1 MKTLY
6 TILMLCIGCF
16 SHAQIQIPISSI
28 DSGGDS
34 VNNGSLSMV
43 YSIGEVAVAEVN
55 SGNLYFSEGFIGKSF
70 NSSTTLAC
78 LDSPE
83 NMVSWWTGDD
93 TSQDLYGNND
103 GTPQGGVAYG
113 QGVVNKAFL
122 LDGVNDVVVVPAST
136 DLDLTGDMTLE
147 LWVKQTGFNPENMV
161 VCKGAQNEPVVF
173 SMYFSGATFNC
184 AFQDTNEAIIELGG
198 PSFEDGR
205 WHHYAYVRQGNQ
217 HIIYADGFDFGWRTF
232 TSLPASSAGL
242 PLTIGAQYNKQN
254 DNYGDFF
261 GGSIDE
267 IGVYNRALSETEIQ
281 SISNAGSDGKC
292 VNPLSVAEVIDT
304 EDSIKIYPNP
314 VKNKCTLDISKST
327 FLANGSLKLQIFDLS
342 GRLVKQVDKINT
354 LKRIIDINNL
364 NSGMYLYQLSGN
376 GSNVASG
383 KIIKK

>member
-1 MKTLY
+1 MIMKTFY

-43 YSIGEVAVAEVN
+43 YSIGEVVVTEVEN
-55 SGNLYFSEGFIGKSF
+55 NNLELSEGFIGKFF

-78 LDSPE
+78 FDSPE
-83 NMVSWWTGDD
+83 NLVSWWTGDD
-93 TSQDLYGNND
+93 TSQDLYGNNN
-103 GTPQGGVAYG
+103 GTPQGGVVYD

-184 AFQDTNEAIIELGG
+184 AFQDSNGDIVELGG

-232 TSLPASSAGL
+232 TNLPASSAGL

-267 IGVYNRALSETEIQ
+267 IGVYNSALSETEIQ
-281 SISNAGSDGKC
+281 SIYNAGSDGKC
-292 VNPLSVAEVIDT
+292 KNALSVAEVIDT
-304 EDSIKIYPNP
+304 ENSIKIYPNP
-314 VKNKCTLDISKST
+314 VTDVFTLDIMKSSS
-327 FLANGSLKLQIFDLS
+327 FKQGKLKLQIFNLL
-342 GRLVKQVDKINT
+342 GKPVKTLNILNTKELVNIST
-354 LKRIIDINNL
+354 L
-364 NSGMYLYQLSGN
+364 NSGVYVYKLSDN
-376 GSNVASG
+376 NMSLTG
-383 KIIKK
+383 KIVKR